1 MIYIFLADGFEEIE
15 ALTPV
20 DVFRRAGLDTVTVSI
35 SDSYTVIG
43 SHNIAVAADKLLSEV
58 DLADADLLLL
68 PGGMPGA
75 RHLGACTPLRDA
87 VSAHA
92 GAGKPVAAIC
102 AAPSVLGALGLLRG
116 KEAICYPGFED
127 ALIGATIS
135 EKKVVRDGNIVTAA
149 GMGVALDFALECL
162 CLLGR
167 DSDAARI
174 RTSVIAE

>member
-1 MIYIFLADGFEEIE
+1 MIYIFLANGFEEIE

-20 DVFRRAGLDTVTVSI
+20 DVFRRAGLATATVSI

-68 PGGMPGA
+68 PGGMPGTK
-75 RHLGACTPLRDA
+75 HLGACTPLCNA
-87 VSAHA
+87 VTAHA
-92 GAGKPVAAIC
+92 KAGKPTAAIC

-116 KEAICYPGFED
+116 KEAICYPGLEH
-127 ALIGATIS
+127 ALPGATTAA
-135 EKKVVRDGNIVTAA
+135 KRPGRDGTIVTAA

-162 CLLGR
+162 RLLGHPA
-167 DSDAARI
+167 DADRI
-174 RTSVIAE
+174 RGSVIA